1 MIMVSDRMG
10 SSDLGSGVVV
20 IGNRVTTLVVDSTTT
35 ALVIGF
41 WVTMLV
47 VVSGATMLVVVSEV
61 TMLVVTTGVFRI
73 AVVSLVDVLVP
84 GATTAEAGMTIGSE
98 IDVICISVGSSAIDV
113 SFCSVSFNESNWT
126 LSFTST
132 SIEVVASNLR
142 PDTRFSVMFT
152 ISTSEGVIPRKFDI
166 VAMNAVCIMA
176 ENSERDTFRTTINC
190 TSMIA
195 TGFGVVVVDSE
206 GFGVVVLA
214 SVVEVFVVD
223 SGGFGVVVVDSGRVH
238 TTPPMSMYPSL
249 HLQSSY
255 ETLPATDDELTGQKV
270 AVPL

>member
-1 MIMVSDRMG
+1 
-10 SSDLGSGVVV
+10 
-20 IGNRVTTLVVDSTTT
+20 
-35 ALVIGF
+35 
-41 WVTMLV
+41 MLV
-47 VVSGATMLVVVSEV
+47 VVSGA

-166 VAMNAVCIMA
+166 FAMNAVCIMA

-223 SGGFGVVVVDSGRVH
+223 SGGFGVVVLDSDGFGVVVVDSEGFGVVVVDSGGFGVVVVDSGRVH